1 MDCEGAVVGEPQVW
15 YECPM
20 AISADEMEIIGPD
33 AVERAHRMLAMGH
46 RKAAFGSIRAMRR
59 LLERV
64 TAEAYSG
71 RRPMKDL
78 TAMSVAVKTMA
89 ELFVAEK
96 MLMAQGLDLEEAA
109 HPLGDMGGMPDLSP
123 RQYVTRTKS
132 VKKGTSAKGTP
143 IDEVKISDTGGAEPA
158 TLPNMLEEADDDEL
172 DEFS

>member
-1 MDCEGAVVGEPQVW
+1 
-15 YECPM
+15 M
-20 AISADEMEIIGPD
+20 AITPEEYEVIGPD
-33 AVERAHRMLAMGH
+33 AVARAHQMLAKGH

-78 TAMSVAVKTMA
+78 GQMSLAVKTMA

-96 MLMAQGLDLEEAA
+96 MLMAQGLDAEEGQ

-143 IDEVKISDTGGAEPA
+143 IDEVKIAETGTAEPA
-158 TLPNMLEEADDDEL
+158 SLPNMLEEAESAEL
-172 DEFS
+172 DDFS

>member
-1 MDCEGAVVGEPQVW
+1 
-15 YECPM
+15 M
-20 AISADEMEIIGPD
+20 AITPEEYEVIGPD
-33 AVERAHRMLAMGH
+33 AVARAHQMLAKGH

-71 RRPMKDL
+71 QRPMKDL

-96 MLMAQGLDLEEAA
+96 MLMAQGLDAEEGQ

-143 IDEVKISDTGGAEPA
+143 IDEAKITMVEGAEA
-158 TLPNMLEEADDDEL
+158 SSLPNMLNEADEALDD
-172 DEFS
+172 F

>member
-1 MDCEGAVVGEPQVW
+1 
-15 YECPM
+15 M
-20 AISADEMEIIGPD
+20 AITPAEMEVIGPD
-33 AVERAHRMLAMGH
+33 AVARAHQMLARGH

-71 RRPMKDL
+71 QRPMKDL

-96 MLMAQGLDLEEAA
+96 MLMAQGLDAEESQ
-109 HPLGDMGGMPDLSP
+109 HPLGDMGGLPDLSP

-143 IDEVKISDTGGAEPA
+143 IDEAKITTVEGAAPS
-158 TLPNMLEEADDDEL
+158 TLPNMLEAAGEALDD
-172 DEFS
+172 FS

>member
-1 MDCEGAVVGEPQVW
+1 
-15 YECPM
+15 M
-20 AISADEMEIIGPD
+20 AITPEEYEVIGPD
-33 AVERAHRMLAMGH
+33 AVARAHQMLAKGH

-96 MLMAQGLDLEEAA
+96 MLMAQGLDAEEGQ
-109 HPLGDMGGMPDLSP
+109 HPLGDMGGLPDLSP

-143 IDEVKISDTGGAEPA
+143 IDEAKIITVEGAEPA
-158 TLPNMLEEADDDEL
+158 SLPNMLEEAEEALDD
-172 DEFS
+172 F

>member
-1 MDCEGAVVGEPQVW
+1 
-15 YECPM
+15 
-20 AISADEMEIIGPD
+20 MEITPEEYEVIGPD
-33 AVERAHRMLAMGH
+33 AVARAHQMLAKGH

-78 TAMSVAVKTMA
+78 AAMSVAVKTMA

-96 MLMAQGLDLEEAA
+96 MLMAQGLDAEEGQ
-109 HPLGDMGGMPDLSP
+109 HPLGDMGGLPDLSP

-143 IDEVKISDTGGAEPA
+143 IDEAKITMVEGAEPA
-158 TLPNMLEEADDDEL
+158 SLPHMLEQAENDLE
-172 DEFS
+172 EF

>member
-1 MDCEGAVVGEPQVW
+1 
-15 YECPM
+15 M
-20 AISADEMEIIGPD
+20 AISPAEMDIIGPD
-33 AVERAHRMLAMGH
+33 AVERAHQMLAKGH

-64 TAEAYSG
+64 TAEAYGG

-96 MLMAQGLDLEEAA
+96 MLMAQGLDAEEGQ
-109 HPLGDMGGMPDLSP
+109 HPLGDMGGLPDLSP

-143 IDEVKISDTGGAEPA
+143 IDEVKISDQGAAEPA
-158 TLPNMLEEADDDEL
+158 TLPNMLEEAENAALDD
-172 DEFS
+172 FS

>member
-1 MDCEGAVVGEPQVW
+1 
-15 YECPM
+15 M
-20 AISADEMEIIGPD
+20 AITPEEYEVIGPD
-33 AVERAHRMLAMGH
+33 AVARAHQMLAKGH

-71 RRPMKDL
+71 QRPMKDL

-96 MLMAQGLDLEEAA
+96 MLMAQGLDAEEGQ
-109 HPLGDMGGMPDLSP
+109 HPLGDMGGLPDLSP

-143 IDEVKISDTGGAEPA
+143 IDEAKITLVEGAEA
-158 TLPNMLEEADDDEL
+158 SSLPNMLEEAEGAL
-172 DEFS
+172 EEF

>member
-1 MDCEGAVVGEPQVW
+1 
-15 YECPM
+15 M
-20 AISADEMEIIGPD
+20 AITPAEMEVIGPD
-33 AVERAHRMLAMGH
+33 AVARAHQMLKMGH

-71 RRPMKDL
+71 QRPMKDL
-78 TAMSVAVKTMA
+78 SAMSIAVKTMA

-96 MLMAQGLDLEEAA
+96 MLMAQGLDLEEAQ

-143 IDEVKISDTGGAEPA
+143 IDEVKISDQGAAEPA
-158 TLPNMLEEADDDEL
+158 SLPNMLEEAEDAALDD
-172 DEFS
+172 FS